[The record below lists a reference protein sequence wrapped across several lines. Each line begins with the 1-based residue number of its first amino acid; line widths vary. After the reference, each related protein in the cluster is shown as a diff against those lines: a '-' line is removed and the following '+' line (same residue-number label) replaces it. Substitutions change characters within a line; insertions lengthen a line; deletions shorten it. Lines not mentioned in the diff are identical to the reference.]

1 MKHVKKLCA
10 LALPIALYSCNSKS
24 PDQGNENERPNIIYI
39 MCDDHSYQTI
49 SAYGSQLSK
58 LAPTPNID
66 RLADEGI
73 LFQKAFV
80 ENSLSTPSRACLMT
94 GLYSHQNG
102 QRQLAEGIDTSKVF
116 FTELLQDAGYQ
127 TGVVGK
133 WHMSCEPKGFD
144 FYHIL
149 DDQGQYYNPT
159 FKGPD
164 TNGEYIREE
173 GYATSLTTKHALRFL
188 DERNKDK
195 PFCLL
200 IHHKA
205 PHRNWMPEEKYLGL
219 YEDIEFP
226 MPENF
231 WDDYEGKCSA
241 SATQKMSIGK
251 DMELVQDLKVEEL
264 GAAAATPYDKISYR
278 SLKGELDRMTPE
290 EREAWDKFYKP
301 RNAKFLDAKLEGQ
314 ELIKWKYQNYIK
326 DYLRCIKSIDDAVGE
341 VLNYLDKNNLK
352 ENTIVVYTSD
362 QGFYMGEHG
371 WFDKRFMYEE
381 SFRTPLIMRYPKA
394 IKAGTKSEA
403 LVQNIDYA
411 PTFLSLAGIEKP
423 EEMSGNSL
431 EAVFDGEKPADWR
444 NSLYY
449 HYYDYPA
456 FHLVRKHDGVRT
468 ERYKLIHFYGQGG
481 MKGATTHYQT
491 TPGTREY
498 RVLHMLNDAGYIT
511 DAPDINCNELYD
523 LQNDPQEMNNLY
535 GKDGYEDITKELQ
548 TLLDNYRKNLNVPQD
563 EY

>member
-1 MKHVKKLCA
+1 MKHVNKLCVI
-10 LALPIALYSCNSKS
+10 ALPLVLLSSNNKLKGANK
-24 PDQGNENERPNIIYI
+24 DERPNIIYI

-49 SAYGSQLSK
+49 SAYGSKLSE
-58 LAPTPNID
+58 LALTPNID
-66 RLADEGI
+66 RLAKEGI
-73 LFQKAFV
+73 IFKKAFV

-116 FTELLQDAGYQ
+116 FTELLQNVGYQ
-127 TGVVGK
+127 TGIVGK

-144 FYHIL
+144 SYHIL

-159 FKGPD
+159 FKSPETKGQ
-164 TNGEYIREE
+164 YVREE
-173 GYATSLTTKHALRFL
+173 GYATSLTTEHALRFL
-188 DERNKDK
+188 DNRDTEK

-219 YEDIEFP
+219 YEDLEFP

-241 SATQKMSIGK
+241 SKTQKMEIGK

-264 GAAAATPYDKISYR
+264 GVEGSTAYDKISYQ
-278 SLKGELDRMTPE
+278 SLLKELNRMTPQQK
-290 EREAWDKFYKP
+290 EAWDKFYKP
-301 RNAKFLDAKLEGQ
+301 RNKKFINAKLEGK
-314 ELIKWKYQNYIK
+314 ELVKWKYQNYLK
-326 DYLRCIKSIDDAVGE
+326 DYLRCVKSVDDAVGE
-341 VLNYLDKNNLK
+341 VLDYLEKNNLK

-381 SFRTPLIMRYPKA
+381 SFRTPLLIRYPKA
-394 IKAGTKSEA
+394 IKGGTSSEA
-403 LVQNIDYA
+403 LVQNIDFA
-411 PTFLSLAGIEKP
+411 PTFLSLAGVTKP
-423 EEMSGNSL
+423 AEMVGTSL
-431 EAVFDGEKPADWR
+431 EAVFDGNKPANWR

-468 ERYKLIHFYGQGG
+468 ERYKLIHFYGEGG
-481 MKGATTHYQT
+481 MRAATNKYQT

-511 DAPDINCNELYD
+511 DVPDINCNELYD
-523 LQNDPQEMNNLY
+523 LQNDPNEMNNLY
-535 GKDGYEDITKELQ
+535 GKAGYEEITKEMQ
-548 TLLDNYRKNLNVPQD
+548 SLLSQYRKNLKVD